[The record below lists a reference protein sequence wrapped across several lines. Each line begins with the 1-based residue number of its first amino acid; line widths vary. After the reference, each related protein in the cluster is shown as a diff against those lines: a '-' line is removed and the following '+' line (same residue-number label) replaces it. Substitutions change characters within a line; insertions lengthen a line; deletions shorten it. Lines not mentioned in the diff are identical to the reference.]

1 MGKHRLPGILQLS
14 GLAASLIVLQACS
27 GIGAV
32 SGDMPLK
39 VESDPPGATIYL
51 LDKAIGE
58 TPVTIS
64 QQQLYPA
71 GYDAG
76 KHRMYGSLSFRKEGC
91 EDLTKRIHYKD
102 FSSRLSVELNC
113 EDTATVSELPSD
125 TPVKPT
131 PSSAQSNEE
140 PPGVSENRD
149 RENISEVTTPPVST
163 APPIHGKAGEV
174 ADRQSAG
181 LTIKQR
187 LLRIDGL
194 KREGMISEEEYR
206 QARKRI
212 LDEL

>member
-1 MGKHRLPGILQLS
+1 
-14 GLAASLIVLQACS
+14 
-27 GIGAV
+27 
-32 SGDMPLK
+32 MPLK

-131 PSSAQSNEE
+131 PSSAQSNEK

-149 RENISEVTTPPVST
+149 RENISEVTTPPAST

>member
-1 MGKHRLPGILQLS
+1 M
-14 GLAASLIVLQACS
+14 A
-27 GIGAV
+27 
-32 SGDMPLK
+32 LK

-76 KHRMYGSLSFRKEGC
+76 KHRMYGSLSFKKEGC
-91 EDLTKRIHYKD
+91 EDLTKRIHYEH
-102 FSSRLSVELNC
+102 FSSGLTVELDC
-113 EDTATVSELPSD
+113 EDAAALTGSPSD
-125 TPVKPT
+125 PPVNTKP
-131 PSSAQSNEE
+131 SAARSD
-140 PPGVSENRD
+140 GVSQGVSADRD
-149 RENISEVTTPPVST
+149 PAAVTTLPAST
-163 APPIHGKAGEV
+163 APPIHGNAGEF

-206 QARKRI
+206 QARKKI